1 MAGEEWTYERAGVSI
16 DRGDQAV
23 RRIRQLVG
31 QTRRPEVVED
41 VGGFAGVFRLPGT
54 DLVAGADGVGSKI
67 LIAEALG
74 EYRTIGIDLVAMN
87 VNDIL
92 AAGAEPLFFLDY
104 IATGHVD
111 PDVIGDLVAGMVEG
125 CRQAG
130 CALLG
135 GETAE
140 MPDLYGTHHD
150 LAGFAVGRRVHSP
163 RRAPAVGDKIFGV
176 ASSGF
181 HSNGYQ
187 LIRKLV
193 ESQALS
199 YDDAWPGPDAARLGD
214 QLLTP
219 TCIYVPWVLPLLA
232 GDSPILAMAHITG
245 GGLVENLPRTL
256 GGLGAVLDPTAWPVP
271 DLMREVARW
280 GNLSFAETA
289 RTFNL
294 GIGFTVVVSKED
306 VSTLQE
312 AWPDTAPPLYLIGE
326 VHNEPGVGW
335 R

>member
-140 MPDLYGTHHD
+140 MPDVYGTHHD

-187 LIRKLV
+187 LVRKLV
-193 ESQALS
+193 ESQTLS
-199 YDDAWPGPDAARLGD
+199 YEDPWPRSDAARLGD
-214 QLLTP
+214 QFVNPHPHLCSLG
-219 TCIYVPWVLPLLA
+219 VA
-232 GDSPILAMAHITG
+232 AITG
-245 GGLVENLPRTL
+245 RQSDFSHGAYHRRRAGREFAAYPRRPRGGPRS
-256 GGLGAVLDPTAWPVP
+256 GGVAGA
-271 DLMREVARW
+271 
-280 GNLSFAETA
+280 G
-289 RTFNL
+289 FN
-294 GIGFTVVVSKED
+294 
-306 VSTLQE
+306 
-312 AWPDTAPPLYLIGE
+312 A
-326 VHNEPGVGW
+326 
-335 R
+335 